1 MFSEF
6 GGFVFGIQ
14 DRQLCEHAH
23 MRTFEAKRGLQQAHQ
38 LLEVA
43 AILIVVDKIF
53 KFISMH
59 HDVQTA
65 HLSQAELVV
74 VHAGEAN
81 FFPCSCT
88 IIRFS

>member
-6 GGFVFGIQ
+6 GWFVFGIQ
-14 DRQLCEHAH
+14 DSQLCEHAH
-23 MRTFEAKRGLQQAHQ
+23 MRTFEAKRSLQQAHQ

-81 FFPCSCT
+81 FLPCSCT
-88 IIRFS
+88 KIIFS